1 MYIGKQ
7 PQIGNY
13 QTCDSIT
20 ATATDTFNLT
30 VGNVAVSPISA
41 HHCLVSL
48 NGILQAPISSYTIS
62 GSTIVFASAL
72 TTSDSIDFITILGH
86 TLDTGTP
93 SDGTV
98 TTAKL
103 ASASVTNAK
112 LGTDV
117 ISGET
122 DIGGAIA
129 DADLILVDDGAGG
142 TLRKSAMSRVKTY
155 IGGDNTPAFAAR
167 LSTGQSISNGTE
179 TKVTCN
185 TEVFDTDGLYDNS
198 TNYRFT
204 PTTAGKYLIVHG
216 VRGTL
221 SAARWVAWIRR
232 NGATDHAV
240 AETNPNSS
248 GSNPSCLGACI
259 IDLDGTDDYVEL
271 FCYQNSGGSITLGN
285 SSTYDNTFFQ
295 GFKLIGV

>member
-1 MYIGKQ
+1 
-7 PQIGNY
+7 
-13 QTCDSIT
+13 
-20 ATATDTFNLT
+20 
-30 VGNVAVSPISA
+30 
-41 HHCLVSL
+41 
-48 NGILQAPISSYTIS
+48 
-62 GSTIVFASAL
+62 
-72 TTSDSIDFITILGH
+72 
-86 TLDTGTP
+86 
-93 SDGTV
+93 DGT
-98 TTAKL
+98 
-103 ASASVTNAK
+103 VTNAK
-112 LGTDV
+112 LASDV

-129 DADLILVDDGAGG
+129 DADLMLLDDGAGG

-179 TKVTCN
+179 TKVACN

-204 PTTAGKYLIVHG
+204 PTTAGKYLIIHG

-232 NGATDHAV
+232 NAATDHAV
-240 AETNPNSS
+240 SESNPNSS
-248 GSNPSCLGACI
+248 GSNPSVLGSCI

-271 FCYQNSGGSITLGN
+271 FCYQNSGGSVTLGN